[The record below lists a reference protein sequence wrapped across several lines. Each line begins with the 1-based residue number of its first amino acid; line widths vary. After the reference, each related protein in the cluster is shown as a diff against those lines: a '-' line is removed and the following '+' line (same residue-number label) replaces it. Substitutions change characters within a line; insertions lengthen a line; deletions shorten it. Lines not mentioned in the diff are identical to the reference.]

1 MSRSLFL
8 TIVAIIALLFGG
20 MMFLSP
26 STATSAFKMTGSDE
40 TAILF
45 RVLGAT
51 ILPSAL
57 LNFLVRNHPATATL
71 IAVLWTNIAMHLLL
85 FGVDTWIAATGQL
98 PFAGVAPGLV
108 AHAFV
113 AVGSY
118 YYLRRMETA

>member
-26 STATSAFKMTGSDE
+26 STATSAFKMTGSNE

-51 ILPSAL
+51 VLPLAL
-57 LNFLVRNHPATATL
+57 LNFLVRNHPSSATL
-71 IAVLWTNIAMHLLL
+71 GAVLWTNIAIHVLS
-85 FGVDTWIAATGQL
+85 FGVDLWIAATGQL
-98 PFAGVAPGLV
+98 PFVGVAPGLV
-108 AHAFV
+108 AHVFI
-113 AVGSY
+113 AVGSFIY
-118 YYLRRMETA
+118 VQRMEPS